1 MKTYSMPSSLSRLA
15 VTAALACALPW
26 TVTVGAESGSGSSG
40 SAMSEGSMGKT
51 QQMPQQ
57 GQTDQGTAT
66 SSEASGAGSS
76 ASAMT
81 EGSMGKT
88 QPLPE
93 QGQTA
98 QGAATSSEAS
108 GAGSSGSAMS
118 TGGMDK
124 TQEMTQHGGQMGQGT
139 QESSASGKGSESKQ
153 QSLAERLPDEYKV
166 SSWIGKTVKNDQGQK
181 LGTVKDL
188 VMDDFGQVQ
197 YVIMKRNEPTP
208 PGQWQGWGKGSGNL
222 VAVPIGHFQYP
233 ENKQAALTLDV
244 SPEQVAKAPYFNARA
259 WPNMG
264 NDTWTGAIITYW
276 VPRGQQGEQAAT
288 AQNQPSG
295 QGASASR
302 SVQPNRDMVYLPKDQ
317 EQLFEKLDSN
327 ADGAIERNEAQS
339 NKRLSQNFDRIDSYD
354 NGRITRSEFAAFE
367 AKPQGSAAQ
376 GQQGKERTGKWQ

>member
-1 MKTYSMPSSLSRLA
+1 MKTDSIPSSLSRLA
-15 VTAALACALPW
+15 LSAALACSLPW
-26 TVTVGAESGSGSSG
+26 TATVGAESGSGSSG
-40 SAMSEGSMGKT
+40 SAM
-51 QQMPQQ
+51 
-57 GQTDQGTAT
+57 
-66 SSEASGAGSS
+66 
-76 ASAMT
+76 T

-88 QPLPE
+88 QKMPE

-98 QGAATSSEAS
+98 HGAATSAEAS

-124 TQEMTQHGGQMGQGT
+124 TQEMAQHGQMEQGT
-139 QESSASGKGSESKQ
+139 QKSSASGKGSESKR
-153 QSLAERLPDEYKV
+153 QSLADRLPDEYKV

-197 YVIMKRNEPTP
+197 YVIMQRNEPTP
-208 PGQWQGWGKGSGNL
+208 KGQWQGWAKGSGNL

-233 ENKQAALTLDV
+233 DNKQAALTLDV
-244 SPEQVAKAPYFNARA
+244 SPEQVAQAPYFNSQA